1 MSSTMPRQNLI
12 LLRIEWKG
20 DDNEDGV
27 GDDGDEFKSKWLY
40 VSSIDSFYLCI
51 FCDFSFSNHSISGID
66 VEMW

>member
-27 GDDGDEFKSKWLY
+27 GDGDDFKSKWLK
-40 VSSIDSFYLCI
+40 
-51 FCDFSFSNHSISGID
+51 
-66 VEMW
+66 W

>member
-27 GDDGDEFKSKWLY
+27 GDDDEDDDHDGDGGDGDGGNFKSKWLK
-40 VSSIDSFYLCI
+40 
-51 FCDFSFSNHSISGID
+51 
-66 VEMW
+66 W

>member
-27 GDDGDEFKSKWLY
+27 GDDGDDFKSKWLK
-40 VSSIDSFYLCI
+40 
-51 FCDFSFSNHSISGID
+51 
-66 VEMW
+66 W